1 MKKIKFN
8 YVFDKT
14 YNPHFIIG
22 VHGSINPN
30 NLIVMNFF
38 NERAP
43 LPTSTT
49 YDLTEEGAIK
59 EETALNA
66 PLSEKDTIEI
76 IRFIETGITLDI
88 NSATQIRD
96 WLTNQIN
103 TLNEE

>member
-1 MKKIKFN
+1 MQKIKFN

-38 NERAP
+38 NERIP
-43 LPTSTT
+43 LPNSTT
-49 YDLTEEGAIK
+49 YELSESGEIK
-59 EETALNA
+59 KETAVNS
-66 PLSEKDTIEI
+66 PVSEENTIDI

-88 NSATQIRD
+88 NSAKQIRD
-96 WLTNQIN
+96 WLSDQIEI
-103 TLNEE
+103 LDKQ

>member
-14 YNPHFIIG
+14 YNPPFIIG

-38 NERAP
+38 NERIP

-49 YDLTEEGAIK
+49 YELGEEGELK
-59 EETALNA
+59 EETAVSTPAND
-66 PLSEKDTIEI
+66 KDTVDI

-88 NSATQIRD
+88 NSAKQIRD
-96 WLTNQIN
+96 WLTEQIN
-103 TLNEE
+103 ILDK